1 MNQELSTLREKFH
14 KIANLLTHIS
24 LGSGSSLDALDVFFK
39 KYPELKNEP
48 LIEEVR
54 RALEKMERASMDI
67 NKIILKIKEFVYKKI
82 DPDTEID

>member
-1 MNQELSTLREKFH
+1 MNEDIPTLRKKFH
-14 KIANLLTHIS
+14 KIANLLSHIS

-82 DPDTEID
+82 DPDAEID